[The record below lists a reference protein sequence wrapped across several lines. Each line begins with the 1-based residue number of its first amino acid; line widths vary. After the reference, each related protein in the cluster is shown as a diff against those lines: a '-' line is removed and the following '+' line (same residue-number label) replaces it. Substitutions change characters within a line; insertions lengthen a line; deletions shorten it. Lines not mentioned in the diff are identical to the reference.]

1 MRSVIPSM
9 IICGLVFG
17 RWWRLTLVLSAVV
30 WDTLLVADGVMGFEL
45 GLLGAALLAAAN
57 AAIGVLV
64 HQGVLQAYRWLRRR
78 PPRRGRIGAEA

>member
-1 MRSVIPSM
+1 M
-9 IICGLVFG
+9 IVLGLVFG
-17 RWWRLTLVLSAVV
+17 RWWRSALVLAAVI
-30 WDTLLVADGVMGFEL
+30 WDVLLVADGVMGFEL

-78 PPRRGRIGAEA
+78 RLRRGRVGAEV